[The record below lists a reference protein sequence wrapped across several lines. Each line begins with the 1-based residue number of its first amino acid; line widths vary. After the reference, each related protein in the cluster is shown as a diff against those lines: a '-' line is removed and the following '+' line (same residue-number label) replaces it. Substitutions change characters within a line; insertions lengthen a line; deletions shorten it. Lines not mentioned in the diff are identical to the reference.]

1 MATEDHTTHAELA
14 SRLRE
19 SIARLRM
26 DVEARSDAVLG
37 EIAEAL
43 ELLLSLT
50 EHAHDHVLTNHE
62 RIRGLESDS

>member
-1 MATEDHTTHAELA
+1 MATENHTSHAELA

-19 SIARLRM
+19 SIARLRQ

-37 EIAEAL
+37 EIAQAL

-50 EHAHDHVLTNHE
+50 EHAHDHVLSNHE
-62 RIRGLESDS
+62 RIRGLESRS

>member
-1 MATEDHTTHAELA
+1 MATEDHTSHAELA

-19 SIARLRM
+19 SIARLRQ

-37 EIAEAL
+37 EITHAL

-50 EHAHDHVLTNHE
+50 EHVHEHVLTNHE
-62 RIRGLESDS
+62 RIRGLESSS